1 MDEKD
6 IRSAIG
12 AYELLKS
19 RLNKAQR
26 EQLGGDDRESLK
38 DVFARAVADDRRA
51 LAEMGIAEATVERGY
66 ESVPDITIPDTEFY
80 AFLKDT
86 VVADENS
93 LKKIRHTLAQLQI
106 PEPENIGEFIRGTEG
121 ALLLSNEYGMTIR
134 LERRVPTYK
143 DHIRRYNDHP
153 LILQPIA
160 SIDCDDVICEICPG
174 VYNLDDFTA
183 PLIQR
188 EVMRRTGVLFWDESS
203 SNMGVLPFKTVN
215 YPSGVPVVVDRT
227 AVLEI
232 ANSLQN
238 IDELLDGMGI
248 TTDPQSYLYTPLRRM
263 FKEAWPQGTAE
274 ADTDKMAAFWQ
285 EAMAQVDQEL
295 LIAGWLED
303 REDDHKLK
311 QARMSSINLDQRI
324 IAQRKGAKPAL

>member
-6 IRSAIG
+6 IRSKIG
-12 AYELLKS
+12 AYELLTS

-26 EQLGGDDRESLK
+26 AQLRGDDRESLK
-38 DVFARAVADDRRA
+38 DVFARAVADDRQA
-51 LAEMGIAEATVERGY
+51 LAGMGAPEATVERCY
-66 ESVPDITIPDTEFY
+66 NETPDVAIPDTEFY

-121 ALLLSNEYGMTIR
+121 ALLLSNEYGMTVR

-227 AVLEI
+227 AVLAI
-232 ANSLQN
+232 SNSLTH
-238 IDELLDGMGI
+238 IDELLEGMGVAA
-248 TTDPQSYLYTPLRRM
+248 DPQSYLYTPLRRM
-263 FKEAWPQGTAE
+263 FKEAWPEGSAA
-274 ADTDKMAAFWQ
+274 ADPDKMAAFWQ
-285 EAMAQVDQEL
+285 ETMTQVDEEL
-295 LIAGWLED
+295 LIAGWLEH

-311 QARMSSINLDQRI
+311 QAQMSSIKLDQRI
-324 IAQRKGAKPAL
+324 IAQRKGARPAP